1 MKEKKIRLIM
11 VLILVVQLLN
21 VLYWGSKKEGYYID
35 ELWTYGLANSY
46 EAPFLWEKAGYMNE
60 WHEPEFYMDYLVANE
75 GEKFA
80 FHSVY
85 ENQARDVHPPF
96 YYMILHTVCSLF
108 PESFSKWFGLAV
120 NFLYFAGIIWLLYE
134 ISGQL
139 LGKENPARLLSPF
152 IYGFSGGAL
161 STVMYIRMYTMLTFW
176 VQLLVFLVFYAMGN
190 KIENIGK
197 KLGLFVGIGLTITAG
212 FMTQY
217 YFVIFAFFLSASY
230 VLFCLSHRKWKETI
244 AYATAAWGGGLEQA
258 SCCFRLL
265 FHRFFWNK
273 RVKILCPMLS
283 LDWKIL

>member
-108 PESFSKWFGLAV
+108 PKSCPLIS
-120 NFLYFAGIIWLLYE
+120 YSSQIIPAKYRKFTASPNHLEKL
-134 ISGQL
+134 SGNREQ
-139 LGKENPARLLSPF
+139 
-152 IYGFSGGAL
+152 
-161 STVMYIRMYTMLTFW
+161 TVCSIM
-176 VQLLVFLVFYAMGN
+176 
-190 KIENIGK
+190 
-197 KLGLFVGIGLTITAG
+197 
-212 FMTQY
+212 
-217 YFVIFAFFLSASY
+217 
-230 VLFCLSHRKWKETI
+230 
-244 AYATAAWGGGLEQA
+244 
-258 SCCFRLL
+258 
-265 FHRFFWNK
+265 
-273 RVKILCPMLS
+273 
-283 LDWKIL
+283 